1 MSKARL
7 WATTAMA
14 VLAMGGP
21 ALAQVDLR
29 ALRDQNLVL
38 QQQDIARQNMLGAQR
53 EAAAAQ
59 SRSSTQLTLRD
70 LALTPSTT
78 PVSPSLRPTLPAVP
92 PRGPL
97 ADNYT
102 AQAERMDRLTDARL
116 AQSNAR
122 LSAIRPAQ

>member
-1 MSKARL
+1 MSKARF

-14 VLAMGGP
+14 ALAVGGP

-29 ALRDQNLVL
+29 TLRDQNLIV
-38 QQQDIARQNMLGAQR
+38 QQQDIAQQNALGVQR

-59 SRSSTQLTLRD
+59 GRFSTQLTLRD
-70 LALTPSTT
+70 LALTPTT
-78 PVSPSLRPTLPAVP
+78 PVSPSLRPTLPAAP
-92 PRGPL
+92 PRGAS
-97 ADNYT
+97 ADDYA

-116 AQSNAR
+116 AQSSAR